1 MANTQE
7 NKNGIN
13 IELSEEIAQGS
24 YVNLAIIGHS
34 NSEFILDFIRVMPGT
49 PKAKVTNRL
58 VMTPE
63 HAKRLLTTLEENIDK
78 YEAQFG
84 EIRINTQP
92 TNNIPMGFGPN
103 GAKA

>member
-1 MANTQE
+1 MVKAEE
-7 NKNGIN
+7 NKNVIN
-13 IELSEEIAQGS
+13 IDLPEDIAQGS
-24 YVNLAIIGHS
+24 YVNLAIVGHS

-49 PKAKVTNRL
+49 SKSKVTNRL

-63 HAKRLLTTLEENIDK
+63 HAKRLLSTLEDNIDK

-84 EIRINTQP
+84 EIRINNQP